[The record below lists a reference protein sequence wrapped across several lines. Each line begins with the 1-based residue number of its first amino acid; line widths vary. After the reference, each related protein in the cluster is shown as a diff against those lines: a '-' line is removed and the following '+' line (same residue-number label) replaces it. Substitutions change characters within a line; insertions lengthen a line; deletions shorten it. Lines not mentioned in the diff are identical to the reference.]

1 MRWIFQN
8 PIATCL
14 FTALLGML
22 GVWASIHGMV
32 SASDSKILVGG
43 VFGFSC
49 GLLFVIDNKVKEN
62 RTGRIVLQGVVGSL
76 TGVII
81 TGMLHLELLSIF
93 LAGIIGLLAGAT
105 TRIWI
110 SHLNLP

>member
-1 MRWIFQN
+1 MKE
-8 PIATCL
+8 
-14 FTALLGML
+14 
-22 GVWASIHGMV
+22 VWASIHGKV
-32 SASDSKILVGG
+32 DAGDSKILVGG
-43 VFGFSC
+43 IFGFSC
-49 GLLFVIDNKVKEN
+49 GLLFVIDNQIKEN

-81 TGMLHLELLSIF
+81 TGILHLDLLSIF
-93 LAGIIGLLAGAT
+93 LAGVIGLLAGAT